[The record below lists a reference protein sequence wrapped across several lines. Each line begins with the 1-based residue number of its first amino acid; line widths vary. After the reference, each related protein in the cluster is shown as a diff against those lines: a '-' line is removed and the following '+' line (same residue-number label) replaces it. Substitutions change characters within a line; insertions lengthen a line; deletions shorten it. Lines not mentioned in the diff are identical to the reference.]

1 MLTET
6 WRTLLRNLVC
16 KVRKKAAK
24 LGLKTF
30 AYCSTCYLFYV
41 LQVNRAVARNYV
53 SSTNDKESDKKVQA
67 PFFYSTLTAKVFF
80 IQKINI

>member
-1 MLTET
+1 MNANMC
-6 WRTLLRNLVC
+6 LLV
-16 KVRKKAAK
+16 
-24 LGLKTF
+24 
-30 AYCSTCYLFYV
+30 YLLLILC

-53 SSTNDKESDKKVQA
+53 SSTNKEESNKKVQA

>member
-1 MLTET
+1 
-6 WRTLLRNLVC
+6 
-16 KVRKKAAK
+16 
-24 LGLKTF
+24 
-30 AYCSTCYLFYV
+30 
-41 LQVNRAVARNYV
+41 VNRAVARNYV